1 MFIRAEMW
9 FNAVY
14 CLFVFINVFNIFG
27 LEQLQN
33 VLFYFILVIPKATIS
48 FFSLASSEVKHG
60 LKI

>member
-1 MFIRAEMW
+1 MW

-14 CLFVFINVFNIFG
+14 CLFVFINVFNVFG
-27 LEQLQN
+27 LEHLQI
-33 VLFYFILVIPKATIS
+33 VLFYFILVKPKATIS